1 MVYTVSITSQGQINI
16 PIKIRRALGLSKN
29 SKAIV
34 SIKNGAISVRPIKEF
49 LELKGS
55 LHHKTV
61 KNKSI
66 GEILR
71 IEDEAIE
78 QGFLHDYKESLK

>member
-29 SKAIV
+29 SKAII
-34 SIKNGAISVRPIKEF
+34 SIKSGEISIRPVKDF
-49 LELKGS
+49 LELSGS
-55 LHHKTV
+55 LHHKTI

-66 GEILR
+66 GEILQE
-71 IEDEAIE
+71 EDEAIE
-78 QGFLHDYKESLK
+78 QGFLHDYEKSLK